1 MTQLRHPAGE
11 KESLSRQANTT
22 GMTTS
27 TLSNRTF
34 LIDLS
39 PDDGL
44 VRIKRADTGRVSLAL
59 SLEEA
64 SQIRAGLKGAL
75 QSRGKK
81 RTKKN
86 PKRRRA

>member
-1 MTQLRHPAGE
+1 MTHLRHPAGE
-11 KESLSRQANTT
+11 KESLSPQANTT
-22 GMTTS
+22 EMTTS

-75 QSRGKK
+75 QSQGKK